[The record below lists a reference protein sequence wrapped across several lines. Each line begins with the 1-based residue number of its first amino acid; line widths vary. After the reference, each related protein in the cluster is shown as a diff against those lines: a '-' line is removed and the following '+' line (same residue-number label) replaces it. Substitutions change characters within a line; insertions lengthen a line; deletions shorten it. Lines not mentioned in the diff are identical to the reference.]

1 MGWIYDLIIYA
12 ILFLIFAVR
21 KEKGKRISLLISVIF
36 ASISCLTYLESN
48 RLMLIP
54 HIAIG
59 IVAVVLMYFVEKKHP
74 KVFKK
79 PRKKI
84 TAGLLGLL
92 LGSFGSHGFY
102 LGHWAWACFYLL
114 FWWTYIPALLGMVE
128 GILIFILPKQL
139 FEKFYCQPWILKKS
153 ILKVKKSSTREP
165 SPTTKHQEARK
176 VEFETQQESEASSD
190 LIEYSNISLHETK
203 TLKTA
208 SAKGNIEKFTITI
221 DTEIGPVHFLVEN
234 GNITS
239 HYLESKKK
247 FKQYEV
253 N

>member
-1 MGWIYDLIIYA
+1 MGWIYDLVIYA

-21 KEKGKRISLLISVIF
+21 KEKGKRICLLISVIF

-48 RLMLIP
+48 LLMLIL
-54 HIAIG
+54 HIVIG
-59 IVAVVLMYFVEKKHP
+59 LIAVVLMYFVEKNHP
-74 KVFKK
+74 KAFKK
-79 PRKKI
+79 PRKKT
-84 TAGLLGLL
+84 TAGLLGLF

-102 LGHWAWACFYLL
+102 LGYWAWACFYLL
-114 FWWTYIPALLGMVE
+114 FWWTYIPALIGMIE
-128 GILIFILPKQL
+128 GVLIFILPKYL
-139 FEKFYCQPWILKKS
+139 FEKFYCRPLQLKKS
-153 ILKVKKSSTREP
+153 TNKVKRTATSES
-165 SPTTKHQEARK
+165 SPTIKDDKPPKAEYEAPQETEAFSES
-176 VEFETQQESEASSD
+176 VE
-190 LIEYSNISLHETK
+190 YNNISLHETK

-208 SAKGNIEKFTITI
+208 SVKGNIEKFTITV

>member
-1 MGWIYDLIIYA
+1 MGWIYDLVIYA
-12 ILFLIFAVR
+12 ILFLIFVVR

-59 IVAVVLMYFVEKKHP
+59 LIAVALMYFVEKKYP
-74 KVFKK
+74 KALKK

-84 TAGLLGLL
+84 KAGLLGLF
-92 LGSFGSHGFY
+92 LGSFGGHGFY
-102 LGHWAWACFYLL
+102 LGHWACACLYLL
-114 FWWTYIPALLGMVE
+114 FWWTYIPTLIGMIE
-128 GILIFILPKQL
+128 GVLIFIIPKHL
-139 FEKFYCQPWILKKS
+139 FDKVYCHPWILKKPT
-153 ILKVKKSSTREP
+153 KKFKRSSASDS
-165 SPTTKHQEARK
+165 SPTIKHDEPRK
-176 VEFETQQESEASSD
+176 SEFDTPQYSEASSD
-190 LIEYSNISLHETK
+190 LVEYSNISLHETK

-208 SAKGNIEKFTITI
+208 SAKGNIEKFTITV
-221 DTEIGPVHFLVEN
+221 DTEIGPIHFLVEN

-247 FKQYEV
+247 FKKYEV